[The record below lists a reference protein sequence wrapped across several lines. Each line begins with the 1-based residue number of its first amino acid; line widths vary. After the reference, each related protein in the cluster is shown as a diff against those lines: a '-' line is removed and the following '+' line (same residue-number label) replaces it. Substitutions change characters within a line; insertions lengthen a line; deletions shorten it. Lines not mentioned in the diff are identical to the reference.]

1 MKVVDYKD
9 IISKTAV
16 FPRKVDDFGLAYCL
30 IGLFDEFLEVDEKV
44 VDGVNREEILS
55 EVGDVL
61 WYLCALCNELD
72 LSFEDIISNP
82 KNLGKNHSPFKL
94 FGIVKKHYRDGKV
107 IDKELVT
114 NYLINFISYTFNIA
128 NVTKND
134 VESIL
139 ENNYKKLIARRETN
153 TLHGDGDN
161 REKINQ

>member
-107 IDKELVT
+107 IDKELSKFSVRWCT
-114 NYLINFISYTFNIA
+114 N
-128 NVTKND
+128 
-134 VESIL
+134 
-139 ENNYKKLIARRETN
+139 
-153 TLHGDGDN
+153 
-161 REKINQ
+161 

>member
-1 MKVVDYKD
+1 MKAVDYKD

-16 FPRKVDDFGLAYCL
+16 FPRKVENFGLAYCVL
-30 IGLFDEFLEVDEKV
+30 GLFDEFLEVDEKV
-44 VDGVNREEILS
+44 VDGAKREDILS

-72 LSFEDIISNP
+72 ISFEQVIDNP
-82 KNLGKNHSPFKL
+82 KNLGKDYNPFKL

-107 IDKELVT
+107 INKELVT
-114 NYLINFISYTFNIA
+114 NYLTNFISYTFTLS
-128 NVTKND
+128 NVTKID
-134 VESIL
+134 VEDIL

-161 REKINQ
+161 REKIN